1 MRKKIIG
8 KKMLGD
14 YMGKIRNI
22 LNTKKCLRHLWAIS
36 DDVLL
41 LCVMNFRPFFIV

>member
-1 MRKKIIG
+1 MRKQILG
-8 KKMLGD
+8 KKTLGD

-22 LNTKKCLRHLWAIS
+22 LNTKKCLRHLWGIS

-41 LCVMNFRPFFIV
+41 LSIMNF